1 MEVAERPRSF
11 AMDLAIGF
19 FALSAR
25 SMDERSARVILK
37 YLLGFCSVMILSF
50 RFGTD
55 PLGPSFGKEF
65 SD

>member
-1 MEVAERPRSF
+1 
-11 AMDLAIGF
+11 MDLAIGF